1 MRRLAILS
9 PVLLALTATAALA
22 QGSNTNAYDG
32 LHFHVAAPEGASWS
46 LECRFRPM
54 QITINQYE
62 RRFTNQLSYTG
73 AGPRAGRLPGDNG
86 RCVLTKTGG
95 AGPIGLALVKN
106 GVPTAAGTIDPIKPA
121 AIDVF

>member
-1 MRRLAILS
+1 MRRITRLS
-9 PVLLALTATAALA
+9 PLVLALTATGALA
-22 QGSNTNAYDG
+22 QGSRTDAYDG
-32 LHFHVAAPEGASWS
+32 LHFHVAAPQGADWT

-62 RRFTNQLSYTG
+62 RRFTNQLRYSGTG
-73 AGPRAGRLPGDNG
+73 ARAGRLPGDNG

-95 AGPIGLALVKN
+95 AGPVGLALVKN
-106 GVPTAAGTIDPIKPA
+106 GVPSAAGTVNPAKPA

>member
-1 MRRLAILS
+1 MKRLAMAL
-9 PVLLALTATAALA
+9 PLVLVVGANGALA

-32 LHFHVAAPEGASWS
+32 LHFHVAAPQGASWS
-46 LECRFRPM
+46 LECRFRPI

-73 AGPRAGRLPGDNG
+73 SGPRAGRLPGDNG

-95 AGPIGLALVKN
+95 AGPVGLALVKN
-106 GVPTAAGTIDPIKPA
+106 GVPTAAGTIDPTKPA

>member
-1 MRRLAILS
+1 MKRLARLS
-9 PVLLALTATAALA
+9 PLFLTLAATGALA
-22 QGSNTNAYDG
+22 QGSNTDAYDG
-32 LHFHVAAPEGASWS
+32 LHFHVAAPQGASWS

-73 AGPRAGRLPGDNG
+73 SGPRAGRLPGDNG
-86 RCVLTKTGG
+86 RCVLTRTGG
-95 AGPIGLALVKN
+95 AGPVGLALVKN
-106 GVPTAAGTIDPIKPA
+106 GVPKAAGTIDPTKPA

>member
-1 MRRLAILS
+1 MRRIARLS
-9 PVLLALTATAALA
+9 PIVLVLTASSAVA
-22 QGSNTNAYDG
+22 QGSNTDAYDG
-32 LHFHVAAPEGASWS
+32 LHFHVAAPQGANWS

-62 RRFTNQLSYTG
+62 RRFTNQLRYSG
-73 AGPRAGRLPGDNG
+73 SGPRAGRLPGDNG

-95 AGPIGLALVKN
+95 AGPVGLALVKN
-106 GVPTAAGTIDPIKPA
+106 GVPRAAGTLDPARPA